1 MFIIKWSSPK
11 VLLPSITLHL
21 TPFTHILLT
30 SSIPFPSGSHQCV
43 PHVYKF
49 VFVLLFVRFQSLV
62 WVVFFI
68 FVFRFHIRAIS
79 YHMIFFFRLPTFFIQ
94 HIILMAH
101 PCWMLQIARFHSFS
115 WLSSISLYMYTTS
128 LSMHPLMVT

>member
-62 WVVFFI
+62 WVVFSFLFLDSI
-68 FVFRFHIRAIS
+68 YER
-79 YHMIFFFRLPTFFIQ
+79 YHTSMIFFFRLPTFFIQ

-115 WLSSISLYMYTTS
+115 WLSSISLYMYTTF